1 MRCHAV
7 SGVSLDSQT
16 RQPPF
21 LMRSNGFVCVNAVGS
36 QQSTTSTWFSSQF
49 TLIGSRATVRYECAG
64 AAFCAEPYFGFAVKG
79 ALTNY
84 YLTVAREQIKVNC
97 ELNHVD

>member
-1 MRCHAV
+1 MLLSLTNWRYCAGMRCQAV

-21 LMRSNGFVCVNAVGS
+21 FRPSSGFVCVNAFGS

-49 TLIGSRATVRYECAG
+49 TLIGSGATVR
-64 AAFCAEPYFGFAVKG
+64 
-79 ALTNY
+79 
-84 YLTVAREQIKVNC
+84 
-97 ELNHVD
+97 